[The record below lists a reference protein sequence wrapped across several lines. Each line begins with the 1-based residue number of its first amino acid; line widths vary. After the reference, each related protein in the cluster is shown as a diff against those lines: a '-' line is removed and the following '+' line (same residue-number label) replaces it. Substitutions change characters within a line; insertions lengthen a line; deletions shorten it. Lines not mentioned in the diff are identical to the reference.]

1 MAHKV
6 VGTGT
11 TVAILVGTGATS
23 IPISLQTGY
32 LRVATGVAAAHVS
45 IAATATEIASRN
57 NYFVPST
64 SNVILKDRIASCRVS
79 TATTGSS
86 TVYGFSENNGNPFLV
101 GDFVTVTNSSVGGY
115 NCIHREITASNTNPG
130 SESIT
135 VSVDTSTGTNAFTGS
150 ADVRRSVV
158 VNTFGNAVGYAQIS
172 QVQIVSQA

>member
-11 TVAILVGTGATS
+11 TVAISVGAGETS

-32 LRVATGVAAAHVS
+32 LRIATSVAAHVS

-64 SNVILKDRIASCRVS
+64 SDVILKDRVASSRVS
-79 TATTGSS
+79 AATTGTS
-86 TVYGFSENNGNPFLV
+86 TTYTFDQNNGNPFLV
-101 GDFVTVTNSSVGGY
+101 GDFVTVTGSSVGGY
-115 NCIHREITASNTNPG
+115 NCSHQLITSSNTTPG
-130 SESIT
+130 SESVT
-135 VSVDTSTGTNAFTGS
+135 VSFNSSATTTAFTGS

-158 VNTFGNAVGYAQIS
+158 VNTFGNAAGYAQIS

>member
-11 TVAILVGTGATS
+11 TVAISVGTGKTS

-32 LRVATGVAAAHVS
+32 LRIATSVAAHVS

-57 NYFVPST
+57 NYFVPSN

-158 VNTFGNAVGYAQIS
+158 INTFGNAVGYAQIS

>member
-32 LRVATGVAAAHVS
+32 LRVATSVAAHVG
-45 IAATATEIASRN
+45 IATTATEIATRN

-64 SNVILKDRIASCRVS
+64 SDVILKDRIASCRVS

-101 GDFVTVTNSSVGGY
+101 GDFVTVTNSSVGSY

-135 VSVDTSTGTNAFTGS
+135 VSVDTSTETNAFTGS

>member
-32 LRVATGVAAAHVS
+32 LRVATSVAAHVG
-45 IAATATEIASRN
+45 IATTATEFATRN

-64 SNVILKDRIASCRVS
+64 SDVILKDRIASCRVS

-101 GDFVTVTNSSVGGY
+101 GDFVTVTNSSVGSY

-158 VNTFGNAVGYAQIS
+158 INTFGNAVGYAQIS